1 MNKEQFLSKLKE
13 SALTEQDKIDIF
25 NWYIHNEAPERIAE
39 FEQLPG
45 REFKLSEQTVL
56 TVHSPQG
63 KQILEYSIIKIKE
76 ELGLTPK
83 TTLNLITFLMGF
95 RN

>member
-25 NWYIHNEAPERIAE
+25 NWYIHNEAPERISE

-56 TVHSPQG
+56 TVYSPQG
-63 KQILEYSIIKIKE
+63 KHILEYSIIKIKE
-76 ELGLTPK
+76 ELGIKPK

>member
-25 NWYIHNEAPERIAE
+25 NWYIQNEAPERISE

-45 REFKLSEQTVL
+45 KEFKLSEQTVL

-76 ELGLTPK
+76 ELGVTKK
-83 TTLNLITFLMGF
+83 TNLGLMKFLLGF
-95 RN
+95 R